1 MIKKL
6 NNKGIST
13 AEVLV
18 CFVLIVLVSSSIYS
32 IVSTS
37 KNKQQVESF
46 KEKVVTYKNLL
57 TKEINNDLI
66 KKGLIA
72 ASYNGSDT
80 VTMNLKNGETKCL
93 KINSRIHI
101 PNFLS
106 DPNYQGS
113 VSCPMGTCSSEVFRV
128 GYGDCGNEV
137 YYPLPDLGS
146 SFNVENEEI
155 LDLRIANISVSTAS
169 QVLSINIRFYH
180 PELGYKYGIDIVN
193 PIDFSL

>member
-66 KKGLIA
+66 KNGLIA

-93 KINSRIHI
+93 TIDQTIYT

-106 DPNYQGS
+106 NFNYQGG
-113 VSCPMGTCSSEVFRV
+113 VSCSAGTCSSEVFKV
-128 GYGDCGNEV
+128 GYGDCGSEV

-146 SFNVENEEI
+146 SFNTNNQEI
-155 LDLRIANISVSTAS
+155 LDLRIADYDVNTSN